1 MLQKRF
7 QPKEICMQEEKQNKT
22 KKEIKSE
29 INHTDKIKYQQ
40 TGHTV

>member
-22 KKEIKSE
+22 KEIKSE